1 MNKYILV
8 IITLVLGFSTASSH
22 ANSDKL
28 DNILA
33 LNTRAMGGAENW
45 SKVHNIRVLLTIKEP
60 GFEVQ
65 GIYVATRDGSMRI
78 DITADGNRV
87 FAEGLHR
94 GKAWQWRPD
103 TGYEGTNEA
112 AAIAL
117 ANGIFAPGRF
127 YTLQQA
133 QQLGASFKLL
143 DSSTE
148 QEWHIQGHL
157 PNGSVI
163 DYFVDRKSSEN
174 RREVSRR
181 AFHPDVDPTEVEVE
195 GRNSEPVWIDG
206 VLRYRRNVNTN
217 LATGEWLGTS
227 IAESIEHNID
237 IEDGYFAPQ

>member
-8 IITLVLGFSTASSH
+8 IIAVVLDFSTGSSH

-28 DNILA
+28 EDILA

-45 SKVHNIRVLLTIKEP
+45 SKVHSIRVLLTIKEP

-65 GIYVATRDGSMRI
+65 GNYVASRDGSMRI

-87 FAEGLHR
+87 FAEGLHQ
-94 GKAWQWRPD
+94 GKAWQWSPD
-103 TGYEGTNEA
+103 TGYAGTNEA

-117 ANGIFAPGRF
+117 ANSIAAPGRF
-127 YTLQQA
+127 YTLQQV
-133 QQLGASFKLL
+133 QQLGASFELL

-148 QEWHIQGHL
+148 QEWHIQGRL
-157 PNGSVI
+157 QNGSLI
-163 DYFVDRKSSEN
+163 DYFVDKKSGES

-195 GRNSEPVWIDG
+195 GRNSEPIWIDG

-227 IAESIEHNID
+227 VAESIEHNID
-237 IEDGYFAPQ
+237 IEEGYFAPE